1 MFFFIVSVICG
12 WQMQWIYQNMVK
24 MHSNTRNGLWGDD
37 SITKIV
43 INRLFFLFFRHYIWI
58 NMTRQYV
65 FYFIFWINILK
76 FLFRN
81 FITSLFDSIQYMY
94 ISGVYKYFANKRQQ
108 ITYCYHFKRIKRIC
122 WMKKSSHFVN
132 KSHTWVWG
140 VRTIFAIVWNA
151 MCRGFFSFLEIF
163 VVFIFSPDRNSDSS
177 RIMRKRFSQLNWCIN
192 LFLDNRKRKCW
203 KNSI

>member
-1 MFFFIVSVICG
+1 MGWWVNNENSHKPFVFLILPSLHMNKYDETICFLFYFLNKYSKVSIQEFHYFIVRF
-12 WQMQWIYQNMVK
+12 
-24 MHSNTRNGLWGDD
+24 HSN
-37 SITKIV
+37 
-43 INRLFFLFFRHYIWI
+43 
-58 NMTRQYV
+58 
-65 FYFIFWINILK
+65 
-76 FLFRN
+76 
-81 FITSLFDSIQYMY
+81 MY

-163 VVFIFSPDRNSDSS
+163 VVFIFSPDRYSDSS